1 MDVLNQLNLAMA
13 YIEAHI
19 DDDIEL
25 ADIASVTT
33 YSPYHFGR
41 LFYYIADISLA
52 DYLRR
57 RKLSLAA
64 MKLQSNDE
72 RIIDLAIQYGYDSAD
87 SFSRAFTKQHGVT
100 PSAARHVG
108 VNLAIFPPLTFQIKI
123 KGVEAMNWRIEET
136 EAFEVFGIERWF
148 KNDAPNT
155 VPAFWSECMADGSYE
170 RLLEAAGSEQS
181 TATKQRQEDEL
192 CIINAVCGYVEA
204 GSDSFPY
211 MIAAVKKPDSKT
223 VGFTVAEI
231 PKTTWAVFRS
241 EKSKEIGKAIPILFN
256 RAYSEWLPNS
266 GYEKVNGPDME
277 MYYDSAD
284 GTYFEEVWIP
294 VVHV

>member
-41 LFYYIADISLA
+41 LFYYIADMSL
-52 DYLRR
+52 
-57 RKLSLAA
+57 
-64 MKLQSNDE
+64 
-72 RIIDLAIQYGYDSAD
+72 
-87 SFSRAFTKQHGVT
+87 
-100 PSAARHVG
+100 
-108 VNLAIFPPLTFQIKI
+108 
-123 KGVEAMNWRIEET
+123 
-136 EAFEVFGIERWF
+136 
-148 KNDAPNT
+148 
-155 VPAFWSECMADGSYE
+155 
-170 RLLEAAGSEQS
+170 
-181 TATKQRQEDEL
+181 
-192 CIINAVCGYVEA
+192 
-204 GSDSFPY
+204 
-211 MIAAVKKPDSKT
+211 
-223 VGFTVAEI
+223 AEI